1 MASATQEASS
11 IARAGRLAS
20 RLRLGSRD
28 STATWIIL
36 GTFATI
42 LSIAAATAIQMRREH
57 ILTTQQVERDIQG
70 FREFVS
76 LSGRLMGLS
85 LDRTRQTAIA
95 AIAAAPGTAAVVSD
109 PGLSNVIAVD
119 SNGDVYWDKS
129 GMPSQ
134 PWSLAGSGL
143 LQRLMA
149 RPEAPFVSGAID
161 VPQSR
166 LGSLGI
172 AIKAPDGAD
181 RIHVAVLNTDALI
194 ASLEGIR
201 GARKEGLFI
210 VDSYSRTIAQT
221 ERNSAPASL
230 LGEVLSSL
238 PPGISSSP
246 LSRELDH
253 EGQRYLASAVQI
265 PGYDLRIVSI
275 ARAGAALSSW
285 TDYLPLWSIVIF
297 GPSLLGAALAWAL
310 LNQMEQAS
318 RSRSALRQTE
328 ERFELAV
335 SGARCGIWDWDVE
348 SRKMYWSGA
357 MNALLG
363 QGSQPRLIDVDE
375 IEKRLHP
382 ADQRAIRNIEETI
395 RDGASDYDETF
406 RLRRDDGGYVW
417 IRAKGQIYRT
427 LRAETPRL
435 SGIAL
440 DISDQKSAAERL
452 DVTERVLKAA
462 FDNAAEAFVLWDRQ
476 ERLVLCN
483 RRFME
488 FYGLR
493 EAKLGDTRSNLI
505 GRALGSPLSIE
516 GRSHGKSD
524 IGTSA
529 GTVELQRANDRWL
542 LVSERQAT
550 PEARIMVA
558 TDITALKQH
567 EDALQA
573 SHRQLQ
579 EQALKLGEIAT
590 RLEAEKVR
598 AEEGSR
604 SKTEFLANMSHEL
617 RTPLNAIM
625 GFSDAMRNEV
635 LGPLPPR
642 YISYASD
649 IHSSGEALL
658 KLIDEVLN
666 MARIESGTLE
676 LDIAPANLGLIV
688 TQSIASF
695 RDQAAAA
702 GIIFRQDLRDLPLV
716 LADKSAI
723 RDVMANLLSN
733 ALKYNSAEGFVTVET
748 RMLGDQASVWIH
760 DTGIGIKQSNLSRI
774 IKPFERLEK
783 STNASRKGGTGLG
796 LAASNALIALHGGKL
811 TIESEPGIGTSVC
824 FTLPI
829 VKRS

>member
-1 MASATQEASS
+1 MASATQEASRMT
-11 IARAGRLAS
+11 RAGLLAS
-20 RLRLGSRD
+20 RFRLGSRD

-36 GTFATI
+36 GTIATI

-57 ILTTQQVERDIQG
+57 ILTTQQVEREIQG

-85 LDRTRQTAIA
+85 LDRTRQTVVA
-95 AIAAAPGTAAVVSD
+95 AVAAAPGTIAVASD
-109 PGLSNVIAVD
+109 PGLSNVIAVA

-134 PWSLAGSGL
+134 PWSLAGSSL

-149 RPEAPFVSGAID
+149 RPEAPFVTGAID

-166 LGSLGI
+166 PGSLGI
-172 AIKAPDGAD
+172 AIKATDGTD

-194 ASLEGIR
+194 ASLDGIR
-201 GARKEGLFI
+201 GQRTEGLFI

-221 ERNSAPASL
+221 ERNSAPPGL

-238 PPGISSSP
+238 PPGMSSSP
-246 LSRELDH
+246 ISRELVH
-253 EGQRYLASAVQI
+253 EGQRYLASALQI

-275 ARAGAALSSW
+275 ARAGATLSSW
-285 TDYLPLWSIVIF
+285 MDYLPLWSIVIF

-310 LNQMEQAS
+310 LNQMEQTS

-335 SGARCGIWDWDVE
+335 SGARCGIWDWDIE
-348 SRKMYWSGA
+348 SRRMYWSGA

-375 IEKRLHP
+375 IERRLHP
-382 ADQRAIRNIEETI
+382 ADQRAIRNIEDSI
-395 RDGASDYDETF
+395 RAGASDYDETF
-406 RLRRDDGGYVW
+406 RLRRDDGAYAW
-417 IRAKGQIYRT
+417 IRAKGQAYRT
-427 LRAETPRL
+427 LRSETSRL

-452 DVTERVLKAA
+452 DATERVLKAA
-462 FDNAAEAFVLWDRQ
+462 FDNAAEAFALWDRQ
-476 ERLVLCN
+476 ERLVICN

-488 FYGLR
+488 FYGLS
-493 EAKLGDTRSNLI
+493 EAKLGDTRNSLI
-505 GRALGSPLSIE
+505 GRALGSPLQVDGGSV
-516 GRSHGKSD
+516 GKSRL
-524 IGTSA
+524 GLPA

-590 RLEAEKVR
+590 RLEAEKIR

-604 SKTEFLANMSHEL
+604 SKTEFLSNMSHEL

-642 YISYASD
+642 YVSYASD

-666 MARIESGTLE
+666 MARIESGTVE
-676 LDIAPANLGLIV
+676 LDIAPTNLGLLV
-688 TQSIASF
+688 AQSIASI
-695 RDQAAAA
+695 RDEATAA
-702 GIIFRQDLRDLPLV
+702 GISIRQQLKDMPLV

-723 RDVMANLLSN
+723 REVMSNLLSN
-733 ALKYNSAEGFVTVET
+733 ALKYNSADGFVTVET
-748 RMLGDQASVWIH
+748 RMVGDKASVWIH

-783 STNASRKGGTGLG
+783 STNASRRGGTGLG
-796 LAASNALIALHGGKL
+796 LAASNALIGLHGGKL

-824 FTLPI
+824 FTLPTA
-829 VKRS
+829 KRS